1 MAIKKKVTYS
11 VQYVAGTD
19 TLTTQL
25 NLLLQDIVSLILS
38 QNTGLTVLDTIT
50 VGSSRWTGA
59 PLYDT
64 YVSGLYSGFFQN
76 RHYESDVVFIGTN
89 ENNVCL
95 SVGFFQGN
103 LVIAM
108 NMTPKVEKEYTDN
121 WASLGGGA
129 NAKMYA
135 IGKASRWFT
144 EANDLSGSYA
154 IPYTIANNAISMS
167 IVYWNAQYSR
177 GYSFVNGAG
186 QGDGVDLVIFPTS
199 EGGSA
204 TGIGAAIWPYGT
216 VNDYRN
222 KMLSSV
228 NIFSFNE
235 NLSDHKPSAL
245 VNIGDISDNYMDRAV
260 PNIPTRQ
267 LLNARNDWRSWY
279 SVSNNNIGGL
289 GYKYYAAFH
298 TLGSNNGKLDTST
311 KFPVEQLRINSTW
324 DCPTPSPFL
333 SALMSAYNLPY
344 LNEGQAYVRKMR
356 IPGWNPDCKGEIYL
370 LWSPVT
376 SNDNFKSG
384 DIVEVGSKSYAIITT
399 GAVVWAAR
407 VS

>member
-25 NLLLQDIVSLILS
+25 NLLLQDIVSLIVS

-59 PLYDT
+59 PLFDT
-64 YVSGLYSGFFQN
+64 YVSGLYSGNFQN
-76 RHYESDVVFIGTN
+76 RHYESDVVFIGTD
-89 ENNVCL
+89 EDNVCL
-95 SVGFFQGN
+95 SLGFFQGN

-108 NMTPKVEKEYTDN
+108 NLAPKVEKEYTDN
-121 WASLGGGA
+121 WSAMGGGS

-144 EANDLSGSYA
+144 DASDLSGNYA

-167 IVYWNAQYSR
+167 IVYWNTQYSR

-186 QGDGVDLVIFPTS
+186 QSDGVDLVIFPTS
-199 EGGSA
+199 EGGSS

-216 VNDYRN
+216 ANAYRN

-235 NLSDHKPSAL
+235 NLADHKPGSL
-245 VNIGDISDNYMDRAV
+245 INIGNIGESYMDNAV
-260 PNIPTRQ
+260 PTIPTRQ

-279 SVSNNNIGGL
+279 SVSNNSVGGL

-298 TLGSNNGKLDTST
+298 TLGASNGKLDTST
-311 KFPVEQLRINSTW
+311 KYPTEQLRINSTW
-324 DCPTPSPFL
+324 DCPTPAAFI

-344 LNEGQAYVRKMR
+344 LSEGQAYVRKMR
-356 IPGWNPDCKGEIYL
+356 IPGWNPSCKGEIYL
-370 LWSPVT
+370 LWAPVT
-376 SNDNFKSG
+376 SAYQSG
-384 DIVEVGSKSYAIITT
+384 DIVEIGNKSYAIITA
-399 GAVVWAAR
+399 GAVCWAAR